1 MKRFWLKGFV
11 ILTFVVLGASSL
23 SAQPK
28 SDYLYLTTFDQR
40 PLHFGF
46 SLGFNWF
53 DANIQTHSPSVGRP
67 SYVMDVG
74 RLNSGFT
81 VGIIANWRLGDWFD
95 LRFLP
100 GISLGSREIS
110 YRNTTYSILSEHSN
124 WDLFHISP
132 RENQKIHGVNDS
144 TLTIETTY
152 LDFPLLIKYKAM
164 RIRNLRP
171 YIVTGPALRY
181 DISKSDKEQLGLKP
195 LDVYWEVGVGLDN
208 YLKYFKLAPELKM
221 SFGLK
226 NILGSPKKDNSDLHN
241 SIKRFSSNIVT
252 LCFHFE

>member
-1 MKRFWLKGFV
+1 MIF
-11 ILTFVVLGASSL
+11 ILQGASSL
-23 SAQPK
+23 YAQPK

-53 DANIQTHSPSVGRP
+53 DANIQTYKPVKGRT
-67 SYVMDVG
+67 SYVADVAT
-74 RLNSGFT
+74 LNPGFT

-95 LRFLP
+95 LRFTP
-100 GISLGSREIS
+100 GISLGSREVS
-110 YRNTTYSILSEHSN
+110 YSNTTYSIPTEHYN
-124 WDLFHISP
+124 WDLFRVSP
-132 RENQKIHGVNDS
+132 RDSRMGSGVNDS

-152 LDFPLLIKYKAM
+152 IDFPLLIKYKAM

-171 YIVTGPALRY
+171 YIITGPALRY

-226 NILGSPKKDNSDLHN
+226 NILGSPKKNNSDLHN